1 MTQPA
6 DAGLTPMDILAR
18 QRETIARQGAAIEQL
33 TTAVELMQG
42 ELRAL
47 RRRVQELEGVP
58 WPGQEPPDPD

>member
-1 MTQPA
+1 MTQPP

-18 QRETIARQGAAIEQL
+18 QGEAIEQL

-58 WPGQEPPDPD
+58 WPDEPPDPD